1 MTGADLLGQG
11 WGKRQGRDN
20 PCPDDG
26 RPWSDLGA
34 RPSGF
39 ASIIVVNHNGGAL
52 LHACLESLTND
63 LRPGDEII
71 LVDNASTDGS
81 ARAAERAFPA
91 VRVLCSLT
99 NLGFGGGNNL
109 GARHATGEYLA
120 FINPD
125 TVVAPGWLMPLVSA
139 LEEDA
144 SAGLATSKVLLLQD
158 PSRIN
163 TCGNEVHCSG
173 LALCRGMGQDQEM
186 LAEMA
191 EVGAV
196 SGAAFVMR
204 RELFEMLGG
213 FDESFF
219 LYMEDTDLSWRAQLL
234 GYRCLYVPDSVI
246 YHDYALRFGPLKT
259 FYQERNRYLMLLK
272 ALRWRSLFVLSPA
285 LLLAEIVTWGFVLSR
300 ERRHVGNKVRAYGW
314 LVRNWSPVMEKR
326 RQTQVSRR
334 QEDRS
339 LIERTGYRLM
349 YEQTGLGP
357 VARLAQL
364 VFDPTFRVLRGMA
377 LGLIRW

>member
-1 MTGADLLGQG
+1 MTGADSL
-11 WGKRQGRDN
+11 RQGRMAL
-20 PCPDDG
+20 PPEMQLRAG
-26 RPWSDLGA
+26 RA
-34 RPSGF
+34 T
-39 ASIIVVNHNGGAL
+39 IIVVNHNGGAL
-52 LHACLESLTND
+52 LHACLESLADD

-81 ARAAERAFPA
+81 AHAAAQAFPTI
-91 VRVLCSLT
+91 RVLCSPT

-109 GARHATGEYLA
+109 GAQHATGDYLA

-125 TVVAPGWLMPLVSA
+125 TVIAPAWLTPLMSA
-139 LEEDA
+139 LEEDPC
-144 SAGLATSKVLLLQD
+144 AGLATSKVLLLRD

-163 TCGNEVHCSG
+163 TAGNEVHCSG
-173 LALCRGMGQDQEM
+173 LAICRGLGMDREM
-186 LAEMA
+186 LAETA
-191 EVGAV
+191 EVGAI

-213 FDESFF
+213 FDEAFF

-246 YHDYALRFGPLKT
+246 YHDYTLRFGPRKT

-285 LLLAEIVTWGFVLSR
+285 LLLAEIITWGFVLSR
-300 ERRHVGNKVRAYGW
+300 ERRHLGNKVRAYGW
-314 LVRNWSPVMEKR
+314 LVSNWGSVMEKR
-326 RQTQVSRR
+326 RQTQASRR
-334 QEDRS
+334 QEDRN

-349 YEQTGLGP
+349 YEQTGQGP
-357 VARLAQL
+357 VARLAQIL
-364 VFDPTFRVLRGMA
+364 FDPAFRALRGMA